1 MDEDNCYSSA
11 ILMFSESFFWEKVW
25 ISLLVQLVL
34 SPTKLSFSFYE
45 SLWLSFILSYFKIFK
60 VESFPSLS
68 NILVSIY
75 IGLYSKSYICY
86 EKFFW
91 GIIYVY
97 LICSFNISSE
107 DMSAGTSK
115 ISKQESTIVN

>member
-1 MDEDNCYSSA
+1 MDEDNCYSSD
-11 ILMFSESFFWEKVW
+11 ILMFSESFFGEKFW

-34 SPTKLSFSFYE
+34 SPAKLSFSFYE

-68 NILVSIY
+68 KILVSIY
-75 IGLYSKSYICY
+75 IGLYSKSYVCY

-91 GIIYVY
+91 GISYAY

>member
-1 MDEDNCYSSA
+1 MGEDYCYSSA
-11 ILMFSESFFWEKVW
+11 ILMFSESFFWEKFW

-34 SPTKLSFSFYE
+34 SPAKLSFSFYE

-68 NILVSIY
+68 KILVSIY
-75 IGLYSKSYICY
+75 IGLYSKSYVCY